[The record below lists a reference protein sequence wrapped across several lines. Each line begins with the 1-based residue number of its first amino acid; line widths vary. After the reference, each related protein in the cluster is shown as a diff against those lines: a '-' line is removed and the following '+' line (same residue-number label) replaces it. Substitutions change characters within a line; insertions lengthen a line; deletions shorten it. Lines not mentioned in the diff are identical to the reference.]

1 MNPTLDVLRPLIANT
16 IDERLDHLARLCKHW
31 PEFLPGAA
39 PRLHEFG
46 LANEP
51 ARLCRRR
58 SPRRRSDG
66 IMRAMMRTQVMW
78 TLVIGATAT
87 SAPGRAAPATAAKPA
102 ADPPI
107 VLFTEAD
114 DDLDADAAVQRIVAE
129 LELADQGKPRTLTIF
144 AVTTDAWGCDCPTF
158 VYSPFSSSAPLQG
171 HGFLYPSVKAG
182 PDPAHFAVAASAGRY
197 ELTGHFLKTKAKIPR
212 AQVSSA
218 GKPDNVFAVD
228 RWCFRKA
235 ADVPEA
241 YANVLA
247 KMTKAGVK
255 SCP

>member
-1 MNPTLDVLRPLIANT
+1 MICAARHPRDGRSARGGRPRA
-16 IDERLDHLARLCKHW
+16 DR
-31 PEFLPGAA
+31 
-39 PRLHEFG
+39 
-46 LANEP
+46 
-51 ARLCRRR
+51 
-58 SPRRRSDG
+58 DG

-78 TLVIGATAT
+78 MLVIGATAI
-87 SAPGRAAPATAAKPA
+87 SAPVRAAPSAAAKPA
-102 ADPPI
+102 ADPPV

-114 DDLDADAAVQRIVAE
+114 DDLDADGAVQRIVAE

-182 PDPAHFAVAASAGRY
+182 PDPARFAVAASAGRY
-197 ELTGHFLKTKAKIPR
+197 ELTGRFLKTKAKIPR

-218 GKPDNVFAVD
+218 GKPDNLFAID

-241 YANVLA
+241 YASVLA
-247 KMTKAGVK
+247 KMKKAGVK